1 LITEE
6 VAMHREGETVVEPA
20 GLDVTPRKIDL
31 AISPDTPRY
40 WFDGH
45 PFKTHYFNALSST
58 FPVGE
63 RFFVRSVRHY
73 LDDIDS
79 DSLKQ
84 KVNNFVSQEGRHS
97 IEHDAHIK
105 LLLEQGY
112 QGIRQFERVDKT
124 ILDFLNRYFPRF
136 ALAATISL
144 EHFTAI
150 LANELLEYPER
161 WISPMHEDMRLL
173 WQWHAIEETEHKAV
187 AFDVYQAVCGSY
199 GLRVTAMVVET
210 VGLLLDVLIRAG
222 YLLWKDGLFWK
233 PRIWWQGI
241 VFVWGKNGAL
251 RSILKD
257 YFRFYRRDFHPWKDN
272 NYHLVKEFL
281 EAHHADF
288 K

>member
-1 LITEE
+1 MRTK
-6 VAMHREGETVVEPA
+6 GEAPIEPA

-45 PFKTHYFNALSST
+45 PFKSHYFNALSST

-73 LDDIDS
+73 LDDIDNE
-79 DSLKQ
+79 SLKQ
-84 KVNNFVSQEGRHS
+84 KVSNFVSQEGRHS
-97 IEHDAHIK
+97 IEHDAHIE
-105 LLLEQGY
+105 LLAAQGY
-112 QGIRQFERVDKT
+112 QGIRRFEQIDRA
-124 ILDFLNRYFPRF
+124 ILGFLNRHFPRF

-161 WISPMHEDMRLL
+161 WTAPMHEDMRLL

-187 AFDVYQAVCGSY
+187 AFDVYQEIGGSY

-210 VGLLLDVLIRAG
+210 IGLLLDVLARTG

-233 PRIWWQGI
+233 PHVWWQG
-241 VFVWGKNGAL
+241 VRFVWGKHGAL
-251 RSILKD
+251 RSIISN
-257 YFRFYRRDFHPWKDN
+257 YFKFYRRDFHPWQDN
-272 NYHLVKEFL
+272 NYHLVKEFVTT
-281 EAHHADF
+281 HQGDF